1 MFKIF
6 ASSLIV
12 TTALLA
18 APAYAQSDTET
29 APTTNFQAAIEYDA
43 TAPVEATYATLK
55 KQSHL
60 VCKRQIKDVRT
71 FSIRFNYMQSCSRE
85 LIDSAVKEI
94 QNAQLSQYHAAQQ
107 GKVATRQFAQN
118 ETKS

>member
-18 APAYAQSDTET
+18 APAYAQSDAET
-29 APTTNFQAAIEYDA
+29 PETTNFQAAIEYDA
-43 TAPVEATYATLK
+43 SASVETTYATLR

-60 VCKRQIKDVRT
+60 ACKRQIKDVRT
-71 FSIRFNYMQSCSRE
+71 FAIRFNYMKSCSRE

-94 QNAQLSQYHAAQQ
+94 QNAQLSQYHAERT
-107 GKVATRQFAQN
+107 GEVVTRQFAQSDI
-118 ETKS
+118 KS